1 MTASSNKPAADRIV
15 YQGEPGANS
24 HLACREAFPAL
35 EAVACPTFEDALQAV
50 KSGEARRAQI
60 PI

>member
-1 MTASSNKPAADRIV
+1 MPNSSRKRIA

-24 HLACREAFPAL
+24 HLACREAFPDY
-35 EAVACPTFEDALQAV
+35 EATACATFEDALQAV
-50 KSGEARRAQI
+50 KSGDAVYAMI

>member
-1 MTASSNKPAADRIV
+1 MTATNKPAATRIA

-24 HLACREAFPAL
+24 HLACREAFPDL

-50 KSGEARRAQI
+50 K
-60 PI
+60 